1 MSQKLI
7 NTRIGLKYD
16 TLAHWES
23 VWNTFTPLS
32 GEVVFFEIPVAN
44 PNPKEGSVEP
54 QEPAILFK
62 VGNGTDTLHDL
73 PWGQAIAADVY
84 SWAKEQ
90 SLLGGQYD
98 SGTGWDFTH
107 ATTIQHTTQ
116 NEVGGFIG
124 KLVQIRVTPVTGQD
138 NTYVIEVSTDGGTN
152 WTPSGTI
159 TMTTETYVGDNQTI
173 EIENNIVSAI
183 PAQLSYESGSGLDIE
198 NENGVLTGSDVQPIL
213 DAVKDMAEVSVVK
226 LTTPETGYASSYV
239 VMQGGQPA
247 GPTINIPKDFVVKSA
262 TVETCSTADV
272 PVQGLVPGDKYIDLV
287 INTVDQSATDTHLY
301 IPVKDLVD
309 PYTGGDTTYIS
320 VGIDANNEITATLN
334 SNMIADTIDS
344 GSGVDELVTVGAVVD
359 YVQDQIS
366 SATPNIEAGNG
377 IDITDGNNTKTVS
390 VKLDDGHNESGHQ
403 NNAGSGLVAT
413 EDGLAI
419 DDSLIFVLYS
429 GGAGENEL
437 S

>member
-16 TLAHWES
+16 TLAHWQSIE
-23 VWNTFTPLS
+23 NTFVPLA
-32 GEVVFFEIPVAN
+32 GEVIFFEIPVAN
-44 PNPKEGSVEP
+44 PNPKVGDTTP
-54 QEPAILFK
+54 AEPAILFK

-107 ATTIQHTTQ
+107 ASAIQHVTQ
-116 NEVGGFIG
+116 DEVGGFIG

-173 EIENNIVSAI
+173 DITNNVVSAI
-183 PAQLSYESGSGLDIE
+183 PAQISYESGSGLDIH
-198 NENGVLTGSDVQPIL
+198 NEYGVLTGSDVQPIL
-213 DAVKDMAEVSVVK
+213 DAAHDANEVTVEK
-226 LTTPETGYASSYV
+226 LSTATSGYASSYIV
-239 VMQGGQPA
+239 KQNGVQVGD
-247 GPTINIPKDFVVKSA
+247 TIDIPKDFLVKSA
-262 TVETCSTADV
+262 TLEVVDTPDV
-272 PVQGLVPGDKYIDLV
+272 PYQGAQVGDKYIDFV
-287 INTVDQSATDTHLY
+287 INAKDASETEEHIYL
-301 IPVKDLVD
+301 PVNDLVD
-309 PYTGGDTTYIS
+309 TYTGGTTDYITVS
-320 VGIDANNEITATLN
+320 IDGNNEITADFN
-334 SNMIADTIDS
+334 NGVI
-344 GSGVDELVTVGAVVD
+344 VDELNSGTGEDTIPTSEAVMN

-366 SATPNIEAGNG
+366 SATPNIEAGDG

-390 VKLDDGHNESGHQ
+390 VKLDEDPQ
-403 NNAGSGLVAT
+403 NDEYSGLAVGS
-413 EDGLAI
+413 DGLKI
-419 DDSLIFVLYS
+419 DDSLVWVLQC
-429 GGAGENEL
+429 GGYQDNM
-437 S
+437 

>member
-16 TLAHWES
+16 TLAHWQSIE
-23 VWNTFTPLS
+23 NTFTPLA

-44 PNPKEGSVEP
+44 PNPKVGDTTP
-54 QEPAILFK
+54 AEPAILFK

-107 ATTIQHTTQ
+107 ATTIQNATQ
-116 NEVGGFIG
+116 DEVGGFIG
-124 KLVQIRVTPVTGQD
+124 NLVKIRVTPVVGQD
-138 NTYVIEVSTDGGTN
+138 NTYVIEVSTDGGTH

-159 TMTTETYVGDNQTI
+159 TMTTETYIGDNQTI
-173 EIENNIVSAI
+173 DITNNVVSAI
-183 PAQLSYESGSGLDIE
+183 PAELSYESGTGLDIH

-213 DAVKDMAEVSVVK
+213 DAVKDMSEVSVVK

-262 TVETCSTADV
+262 ELKTCETADV
-272 PVQGLVPGDKYIDLV
+272 PVQGLVPGDKYIDLT
-287 INTVDQSATDTHLY
+287 INTVDSTETAQHIYL
-301 IPVKDLVD
+301 PVKDLVD
-309 PYTGGDTTYIS
+309 VYTGGNTDYIE
-320 VGIDANNEITATLN
+320 VNVDGNNVITATLKN
-334 SNMIADTIDS
+334 TMIADEIGS
-344 GSGVDELVTVGAVVD
+344 GSGDDELVTVGAVVD

-366 SATPNIEAGNG
+366 SATPNIEAGDG
-377 IDITDGNNTKTVS
+377 IDITDGNNTKTIS
-390 VKLDDGHNESGHQ
+390 VKLDEDTQ
-403 NNAGSGLVAT
+403 NDEYSGLAVGS
-413 EDGLAI
+413 DGLKI
-419 DDSLIFVLYS
+419 DDSLVWVLQC
-429 GGAGENEL
+429 GGYQDNM
-437 S
+437 